1 MRNVAAEFSRPLND
15 SLNLLV
21 KNLTRIIWDAGKNLG
36 TGLPRHVD
44 DIAEE
49 RSGTPG
55 ARGWKNGRCASV
67 KEIGDLTGR
76 KSRGRERE

>member
-1 MRNVAAEFSRPLND
+1 ML
-15 SLNLLV
+15 
-21 KNLTRIIWDAGKNLG
+21 
-36 TGLPRHVD
+36 RHVD

-76 KSRGRERE
+76 KSGCERKREREKGMCTSERDGRVVGEKENDEARCME

>member
-1 MRNVAAEFSRPLND
+1 ML
-15 SLNLLV
+15 
-21 KNLTRIIWDAGKNLG
+21 
-36 TGLPRHVD
+36 RHVD

-76 KSRGRERE
+76 KSGCERKGEREKGMCTSERDRRAVGEKENDEARCME